1 MIFRKEVLTMG
12 KIRIGLFGFGK
23 TGKLV
28 ANEFLKD
35 DSCSLEWVVRK
46 GYESH
51 HKYASQLLGYEFEA
65 GDIFSLA
72 DITDTFF
79 LERRVDAIVDFS
91 SAAGAYEYQAATELQ
106 IPIVSA
112 ISKYG
117 ERELRQLREYAES
130 TAVLYSPNITL
141 GINVLLVAAQILQ
154 KIAPHADIEIV
165 EEHFKGKSE
174 VSGTAKKIAEALN
187 LDAKL
192 HVHSIRVGGIVG
204 SHQIIFGMPNQTIRL
219 SHESISRAA
228 FGQGAIFAVKYILQQ
243 PTGMYHME
251 NIIAEMFRNHIPV
264 Y

>member
-1 MIFRKEVLTMG
+1 ME

-23 TGKLV
+23 TGKII
-28 ANEFLKD
+28 ANEFLRN
-35 DSCSLEWVVRK
+35 DSFLLEWVVRK

-51 HKYASQLLGYEFEA
+51 HKYASRLLGYEFEA
-65 GDIFSLA
+65 GDIYSMT

-79 LERRVDAIVDFS
+79 LERKVDAIVDFS
-91 SAAGAYEYQAATELQ
+91 SAAGVYEYRPAAELK

-117 ERELRQLREYAES
+117 EAELKQLREYAKS

-141 GINVLLVAAQILQ
+141 GINVLLVAAQVLQ

-165 EEHFKGKSE
+165 EEHFGEKKE

-187 LDAKL
+187 LDAAR

-204 SHQIIFGMPNQTIRL
+204 NHQIVFGMPNQTIRL
-219 SHESISRAA
+219 SHESVSRAA
-228 FGQGAIFAVKYILQQ
+228 FGQGAIFAVKHIINQ

-251 NIIAEMFRNHIPV
+251 NIVADMFRNHIPV